1 LLGLFP
7 SVFRRFMMTDD
18 ATGAGAKNAMMASKV
33 PGHSADGRALQAAS
47 RVHRNPAGS
56 H

>member
-33 PGHSADGRALQAAS
+33 PGHSADGRTLQAAN